1 MKILS
6 SSQKKKIINNLN
18 EQYGITFLPYLL
30 IKFGKEKIRLYS
42 GNLSKNELINL
53 DRNLR
58 IENIGIYFAKE
69 QPDGIRLTI
78 DSVNLININKNILEI
93 NNDESEKWLKGYD
106 LAINTSKGFKIL
118 KNNDDFIGC
127 GKSTGQKISN
137 FVPKERRVKDII

>member
-78 DSVNLININKNILEI
+78 DSVHLININKNILEI
-93 NNDESEKWLKGYD
+93 NNDESEKWFKGYD
-106 LAINTSKGFKIL
+106 LDINTSKGFKIL
-118 KNNDDFIGC
+118 KNNNDFIGC

-137 FVPKERRVKDII
+137 FVPKERRVKN